1 MQGRCKRSGGAS
13 GAPGTASERGWD
25 PNDSGRRSLWAA
37 AREGVAREARHDKL
51 RNSDLGTAE
60 TRLGACLA
68 PDRARA
74 RVAALDRARLVAAP
88 VTALRIALLAPPSEP
103 VPPPGYGGTERII
116 AELAEGLLRRGHHV
130 TTFCSGDSTVG
141 GDRVVTVPRALRP
154 SGKADSEPWKV
165 ATATMAIERALRG
178 EFDVIHGHL
187 DLMTLLIAPAC
198 PVPVIATFHGR
209 IDHKAI
215 GIAMRG
221 SAAHLVAISAHQA
234 ATRPEADWAAII
246 HNGLTLD
253 GAPFERRRDDALVFA
268 GRVAPE
274 KGILDAIEVAK
285 LSGRPL
291 RLIAKIGTHANEA
304 AYYQDVFKPA
314 LEAAGSSVEF
324 LGELTGAERD
334 QVVASS
340 YATVMPSAWPEP
352 FGLVAIESLA
362 CGTPV
367 LTRRVGGL
375 PEIIREGVD
384 GFFGDDVAHLAALV
398 DRVGELDRESIRA
411 SAIDRFSAKRMTA
424 AYEALMLRLVNGEA
438 DGEPRG
444 GRPQLRVA
452 SSRRLA
458 RAGLVMPSLRQPSAS
473 EPDGDD
479 DRSEDGEER
488 PDDLGWAPDAG
499 STARL
504 P

>member
-1 MQGRCKRSGGAS
+1 MNR
-13 GAPGTASERGWD
+13 SERGS
-25 PNDSGRRSLWAA
+25 PWAA
-37 AREGVAREARHDKL
+37 AREGAAREARNDHVH
-51 RNSDLGTAE
+51 
-60 TRLGACLA
+60 A
-68 PDRARA
+68 PDDFGAPQAAPARA
-74 RVAALDRARLVAAP
+74 RSGAAL

-141 GDRVVTVPRALRP
+141 GARVVTVPEALRP

-165 ATATMAIERALRG
+165 ATGTMAIERSLRG
-178 EFDVIHGHL
+178 EFDIIHGHL
-187 DLMTLLIAPAC
+187 DLLTLLIAPAC

-215 GIAMRG
+215 GLAMRG

-246 HNGLTLD
+246 HNGLTLY
-253 GAPFERRRDDALVFA
+253 GAPFERRRNDSLVFA

-274 KGILDAIEVAK
+274 KGILDAIEVAQ

-291 RLIAKIGTHANEA
+291 RIIAKVGTRESEA
-304 AYYQDVFKPA
+304 AYYHDVFEPA
-314 LEAAGSSVEF
+314 LAAAGDSVEF

-340 YATVMPSAWPEP
+340 YAMIMPSAWPEP

-367 LTRRVGGL
+367 LARRVGGL
-375 PEIIREGVD
+375 PEILREGVD
-384 GFFGDDVAHLAALV
+384 GFFGDDARHLASLV
-398 DRVGELDRESIRA
+398 DRVAELDREAIRE
-411 SAIDRFSAKRMTA
+411 SAIDRFSADRMVG
-424 AYEALMLRLVNGEA
+424 AYESLMLRLVTGEGA
-438 DGEPRG
+438 GDPRTG
-444 GRPQLRVA
+444 HPQLRVA
-452 SSRRLA
+452 ASRTLA
-458 RAGLVMPSLRQPSAS
+458 RAGLANSVHGPSAAGQVH
-473 EPDGDD
+473 EGPADLDPP
-479 DRSEDGEER
+479 GEV
-488 PDDLGWAPDAG
+488 G
-499 STARL
+499 
-504 P
+504 

>member
-1 MQGRCKRSGGAS
+1 MGC
-13 GAPGTASERGWD
+13 D
-25 PNDSGRRSLWAA
+25 
-37 AREGVAREARHDKL
+37 
-51 RNSDLGTAE
+51 
-60 TRLGACLA
+60 
-68 PDRARA
+68 ARA
-74 RVAALDRARLVAAP
+74 PPWEAQLDHILELDARIGRSVTCPRAHFLAAP

-103 VPPPGYGGTERII
+103 VPPPGYGGTERIV

-141 GDRVVTVPRALRP
+141 GDRVVTVPVALRP
-154 SGKADSEPWKV
+154 SGQSESEPWKV
-165 ATATMAIERALRG
+165 ATATMAIERSLRG
-178 EFDVIHGHL
+178 EFDVVHGHL
-187 DLMTLLIAPAC
+187 DLMTLLVAPAC
-198 PVPVIATFHGR
+198 PVPVVATFHGR
-209 IDHKAI
+209 IDHKAL

-253 GAPFERRRDDALVFA
+253 DAPFERRRDDALVFA

-274 KGILDAIEVAK
+274 KGIIDAIDVAK

-291 RLIAKIGTHANEA
+291 RIIAKIGTHASEA
-304 AYYQDVFKPA
+304 AYYEEVFKPA
-314 LEAAGSSVEF
+314 LTAAGSSVEF

-334 QVVASS
+334 QIVASS
-340 YATVMPSAWPEP
+340 YATIMPSSWPEP

-367 LTRRVGGL
+367 ITRRVGGL

-384 GFFGDDVAHLAALV
+384 GFFGDDVGHLASLV
-398 DRVGELDRESIRA
+398 DRVAELDREAIRS
-411 SAIDRFSAKRMTA
+411 SAIDRFSADRMTA
-424 AYEALMLRLVNGEA
+424 AYEALMLRLVTGEA
-438 DGEPRG
+438 TGDLRG

-452 SSRRLA
+452 SSRTLA
-458 RAGLVMPSLRQPSAS
+458 RAGLANPSLRTPASPDAKPESAARES
-473 EPDGDD
+473 SPNDMAWE
-479 DRSEDGEER
+479 
-488 PDDLGWAPDAG
+488 PDAG